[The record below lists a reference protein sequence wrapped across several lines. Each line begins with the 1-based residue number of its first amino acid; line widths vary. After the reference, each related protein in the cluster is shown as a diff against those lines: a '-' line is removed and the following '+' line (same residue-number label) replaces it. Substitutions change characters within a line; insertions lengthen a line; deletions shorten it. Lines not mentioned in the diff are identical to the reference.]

1 MIKNEILDI
10 KIIFKNIKNI
20 FKNILSFQTNNLFY
34 KNQKIVFKNNSLKRF
49 FIIFFENIIN
59 PDLKGS
65 TLLKTLL
72 IIFKNT
78 FFWGLKNEK

>member
-1 MIKNEILDI
+1 MINNKILDI

-34 KNQKIVFKNNSLKRF
+34 KNQRIVFKDSSQKPF
-49 FIIFFENIIN
+49 FIIFFENITKQA
-59 PDLKGS
+59 LKGS
-65 TLLKTLL
+65 TLLKSLL

-78 FFWGLKNEK
+78 FF